1 MLHQVKRLRF
11 IDALRSFAILM
22 MLQGHFVST
31 FLGDSFR
38 INNDLFYLI
47 WKYCR
52 GFTAPVFFTIT
63 GFIFMF
69 LLFKNPQKGINNPR
83 VAKGIKRGFELIIW
97 GYLLRL
103 NLFGLM
109 KGKLYPAFFQTD
121 VLHIIG
127 VSLLILIGLYLLL
140 NKLSSQIF
148 QFLLIGLALTI
159 FILEPLYKGV
169 VLDVHPIFSSY
180 FSQANGAVF
189 YVFPW
194 LGYCLLGASFAV
206 FFNNTYQKLTSLLPY
221 AFASIAIG
229 LWLIFGSA
237 TLLESMF
244 EVFQFQLLDMVAENN
259 HRFIRLG
266 NTLVLF
272 GVFMLLE
279 KQFKPSIFLE
289 IGQRTLSVYII
300 HYFVLYGTW
309 FGLGLNRLIPHN
321 LSTFQ
326 SISGAL
332 LFIAVVCALVLSY
345 YKYGYSIEKKFRKY
359 IQEKI
364 R

>member
-1 MLHQVKRLRF
+1 MLHQFKRLHF

-38 INNDLFYLI
+38 NNNDLFYQV

-69 LLFKNPQKGINNPR
+69 LLYKNPQKGIQNPR
-83 VAKGIKRGFELIIW
+83 VIKGIKRGFELIIW

-127 VSLLILIGLYLLL
+127 VSLLVLIGLYLLL
-140 NKLSSQIF
+140 NKISSTLF
-148 QFLLIGLALTI
+148 QSILIGFSLII
-159 FILEPLYKGV
+159 FILEPLYKGIE
-169 VLDVHPIFSSY
+169 LDFHPIFASY
-180 FSQANGAVF
+180 FSEANGAVF

-194 LGYCLLGASFAV
+194 LGYCLLGAAFSIL
-206 FFNNTYQKLTSLLPY
+206 FNNTYKNQSSLLPY
-221 AFASIAIG
+221 AIGSIITGGLFMFASA
-229 LWLIFGSA
+229 GS
-237 TLLESMF
+237 LE
-244 EVFQFQLLDMVAENN
+244 VLHQITHFQLFETVADNN

-266 NTLVLF
+266 NALILF
-272 GVFMLLE
+272 GVFMMFE
-279 KQFKPSIFLE
+279 KFFRKSVFLE

-321 LSTFQ
+321 LSVFQ
-326 SISGAL
+326 SIIGAL
-332 LFIAVVCALVLSY
+332 LFVGVVCILVLGY
-345 YKYGYSIEKKFRKY
+345 YKYGHPIEKKIRKN
-359 IQEKI
+359 IQNI
-364 R
+364 